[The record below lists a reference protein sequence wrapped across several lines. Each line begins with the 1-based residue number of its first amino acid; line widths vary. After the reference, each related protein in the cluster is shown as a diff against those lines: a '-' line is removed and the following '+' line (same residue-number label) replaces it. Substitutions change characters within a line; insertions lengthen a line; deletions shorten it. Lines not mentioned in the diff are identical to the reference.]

1 MLINKKNEK
10 KNLKSMTDKK
20 EDKTKQK
27 HARQKQVENKNSWSR
42 QVYQVK
48 ISYYHK
54 YIRNK

>member
-54 YIRNK
+54 YI